1 MLLEIPLGRVFK
13 QERWFLEKLLYIKI
27 NSTQYLSVSEN
38 FKSLWKLSRD
48 RQVPQVLF
56 TIKKIPS
63 TPHFPFSV
71 IHKEPPY
78 RSTTYVV

>member
-48 RQVPQVLF
+48 S
-56 TIKKIPS
+56 KY
-63 TPHFPFSV
+63 
-71 IHKEPPY
+71 HKY
-78 RSTTYVV
+78 YLL